1 MHRSGIVAWFALL
14 ALVSGCSSDPAPID
28 DVSVPFEEE
37 TTTTEAATLSSEC
50 SAAFAAAAAETNPAA
65 ADPLIVDTLSACQ
78 TADEWYAGLRES
90 PAAFGL
96 TDSAVIGQND
106 MELRNACYGNEDE
119 PVCVDA
125 AEQNR
130 I

>member
-1 MHRSGIVAWFALL
+1 MHRRVIAALFALSL
-14 ALVSGCSSDPAPID
+14 LVTACSPEFVPID
-28 DVSVPFEEE
+28 DVPSPPE
-37 TTTTEAATLSSEC
+37 TVAPTAPDVALSAGC
-50 SAAFAAAAAETNPAA
+50 SAAFAAATSVTDAAEAN
-65 ADPLIVDTLSACQ
+65 PLIVDTLSACR

-96 TDSAVIGQND
+96 TESAVIGQND
-106 MELRNACYGNEDE
+106 MELRNACYGNEGD

-125 AEQNR
+125 AQQGR